1 MNTLE
6 QLKTAIGEPLKR
18 KLGDT
23 EFEFYPLDIT
33 SMPDFFELS
42 ARISGKDETAILKR
56 ENAEMLVNL
65 ILRLLRQAFPNKE
78 KVTDEE
84 YEKILGQ
91 FAMKHFVELQGILTE
106 LHSPDVEK
114 LSPAQKS
121 KIEQLKAKA
130 LQKNADSGTAQATG

>member
-1 MNTLE
+1 MNSLE

-23 EFEFYPLDIT
+23 EYEFYPLDIT

-42 ARISGKDETAILKR
+42 ARISGKDETEVLKR

-65 ILRLLRQAFPNKE
+65 ILKMLRASVTK
-78 KVTDEE
+78 TDENSIE
-84 YEKILGQ
+84 YEKIIGQ
-91 FAMKHFVELQGILTE
+91 FAMKHFVELQGILVE

-121 KIEQLKAKA
+121 KIEQLRAKA